1 MKTIIN
7 INNYEAFWVDYLD
20 GVLNSDQENALLS
33 FLEENPNIAGNL
45 IDVED
50 YKLPELDA
58 VYPEKTKLFSSNQ
71 IDNLLIAKIEGTIS
85 AEDDKFISDK
95 IKSETSTKES
105 YSIYKKTVLSPD
117 NTIVFPNKNSLKKT
131 VRVPMFRYVSSIAA
145 AMIIVALSGYFMTRE
160 FEPTDNGTSPLTANL
175 VGISIEENDT
185 NEINSNLEIPDKII
199 NIVSQTNTTNNYIAE
214 TNGNSIDLGVPKR
227 LPVKEIKKL
236 EYKLAFSSTNIME
249 YRYDIPNEQNSGIEY
264 TLEYKKS
271 PKENKIVNGI
281 KNIVNFGKE
290 VDVIEKWENAK
301 IRKEEFLYS
310 SLDN

>member
-33 FLEENPNIAGNL
+33 FLEENPSIAGNL

-58 VYPEKTKLFSSNQ
+58 EYPQKTKLLSFNQ

-85 AEDDKFISDK
+85 VEDDKFITEK
-95 IKSETSTKES
+95 INSEVATQES

-117 NTIVFPNKNSLKKT
+117 NTIVFPNKNSLKKS

-145 AMIIVALSGYFMTRE
+145 AIIIVALSGYFLTRE
-160 FEPTDNGTSPLTANL
+160 FEPADNGTSTLTANL
-175 VGISIEENDT
+175 VGISIAENDT
-185 NEINSNLEIPDKII
+185 NEINSNLEIPDKTI
-199 NIVSQTNTTNNYIAE
+199 NNVSQTNTSNNYIAE
-214 TNGNSIDLGVPKR
+214 TNSNSIDLGVPKR

-264 TLEYKKS
+264 TLEYKRI
-271 PKENKIVNGI
+271 PKDNKIVNGI

>member
-1 MKTIIN
+1 
-7 INNYEAFWVDYLD
+7 VDYLD

-33 FLEENPNIAGNL
+33 FLEENPNIAGKL

-145 AMIIVALSGYFMTRE
+145 AIIIVALSGYFMTRE

-199 NIVSQTNTTNNYIAE
+199 NNVSQTNTTNNYIAE

>member
-145 AMIIVALSGYFMTRE
+145 AIIIVALSGYFMTRE

>member
-7 INNYEAFWVDYLD
+7 INNYEAYWVDYLD
-20 GVLNSDQENALLS
+20 GVLNSDQEDALMS
-33 FLEENPNIAGNL
+33 FLEENPNIAGSL

-50 YKLPELDA
+50 YKLPNLDA
-58 VYPEKTKLFSSNQ
+58 EYPEKTKLLSFYQ

-85 AEDDKFISDK
+85 LEDDKFITEK
-95 IKSETSTKES
+95 INSEVATKES
-105 YSIYKKTVLSPD
+105 YSIYKKTLLSPD
-117 NTIVFPNKNSLKKT
+117 NTIVFPNKNSLKQS

-145 AMIIVALSGYFMTRE
+145 AILIVALSGYFLTRE
-160 FEPTDNGTSPLTANL
+160 FESTDNGTSTLTANL

-185 NEINSNLEIPDKII
+185 NEINSNLEIPDKRT
-199 NIVSQTNTTNNYIAE
+199 NNVSQTNTSNNYIAE
-214 TNGNSIDLGVPKR
+214 TNSNSIDFGVPKR
-227 LPVKEIKKL
+227 LPVKEIEKL

-264 TLEYKKS
+264 TLEYKRT

-290 VDVIEKWENAK
+290 VDVIEKWENVK